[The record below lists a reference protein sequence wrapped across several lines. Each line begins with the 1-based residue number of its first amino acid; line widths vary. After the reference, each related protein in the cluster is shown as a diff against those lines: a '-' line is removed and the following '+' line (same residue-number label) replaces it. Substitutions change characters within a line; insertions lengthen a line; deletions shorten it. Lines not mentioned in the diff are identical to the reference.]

1 MNFSIP
7 DLISGLYISTSA
19 RNLEATDRRASSGH
33 GWNQSITE
41 QLIRAGNFL
50 ALFLSDSPGEKQS
63 AMWRFLLTLS
73 MKNFQQLSLLS
84 TIPSDLTAGRMLF
97 TIPSTS
103 SAANR
108 SAISPDESR
117 SFK

>member
-1 MNFSIP
+1 
-7 DLISGLYISTSA
+7 
-19 RNLEATDRRASSGH
+19 
-33 GWNQSITE
+33 
-41 QLIRAGNFL
+41 
-50 ALFLSDSPGEKQS
+50 
-63 AMWRFLLTLS
+63 